1 MQAVFYARRKE
12 VAAIQ
17 EEIENRTVNLAISTT
32 RLTWRA
38 IVTGYRAYK
47 QQETKVKTIEKQQE
61 EERANPKG
69 KQTVKQLIAKDQGVT
84 SVPIGSTGIKDFE
97 HIARKYGVDYAIMKD
112 KSEATPR
119 YLCFFKAMDGDALD
133 AAMKEYSARMLDRE
147 THPSMLKKLRGLVE
161 LAKQIPAKVRHRQQ
175 EHDR

>member
-1 MQAVFYARRKE
+1 M
-12 VAAIQ
+12 Q
-17 EEIENRTVNLAISTT
+17 EEVENRVVNLAISTT

-47 QQETKVKTIEKQQE
+47 QQEAKLKVIEKEKE
-61 EERANPKG
+61 EQRANPKG

-97 HIARKYGVDYAIMKD
+97 HIARKFGVDYAIMKD
-112 KSEATPR
+112 KSEGAPR
-119 YLCFFKAMDGDALD
+119 YLCFFKAKDGDALD

-147 THPSMLKKLRGLVE
+147 KHPSMLKKLRAFVE
-161 LAKQIPAKVRHRQQ
+161 LARQIPFKVRHKEQ
-175 EHDR
+175 EHSL